1 MFILDPAKRPSA
13 EECLKHAF
21 LTEQFHFTDGECPI
35 PTAAVKSSSTRF
47 ESKSTEKTY
56 ESSKRI
62 SSESR

>member
-13 EECLKHAF
+13 EDCLKHPF
-21 LTEQFHFTDGECPI
+21 LSQKLTFTDGEVSIPI
-35 PTAAVKSSSTRF
+35 KSSFTNTRF

-62 SSESR
+62 SSEGK